1 MVAILI
7 LDSLSE
13 GRRGLGVGFMRTNFA
28 TAVLAVVAVFS
39 AGAAPQEFGK
49 QLQEADRLAW
59 LTNWYDAHPI
69 YAEIEQ
75 TAGKAGNRRE
85 ALYAKFGRLRGEM
98 QTLSLPDISEQI
110 AADLASALAKQDPR
124 LRLRGLTVKGDID
137 LEWDVLA
144 AERDWRE
151 VRQLARELG
160 DADWENRANGE
171 LGIVAF
177 LKGNTG
183 EATRLVQQAYQV
195 AEKTGDVGGQ
205 LRYMGTIA
213 NGLLL
218 AGYAP
223 LALGFVDRALKFSN
237 EHPEA
242 GFPFVVYSTKVLT
255 HLALKQYDEAE
266 RFAKTAIAEARAGDR
281 RIKEIEL
288 SLMLA
293 EIANAR
299 GHPEQAM
306 AHLGQ
311 AVTAARAGGVHRL
324 LAEAE
329 SDLAD
334 AYRQR
339 GDLNQALRHA
349 AAAVADTKAAGS
361 RFTLPARMKVLAEIH
376 ASQGRVAEANRV
388 YDQAT
393 DIVEGIM
400 VNVPSREAQARLV
413 GVTSEIYTGH
423 FRLVADRLNDPVKAY
438 DVVERARGR
447 AVADVLRTLPEDAA
461 QDGVAASDSARAI
474 ARLQVRLMRAQ
485 APAERRQLLD
495 QLWEAEQ
502 RSRARAAGPPVA
514 LLVGGQ
520 RTTARTLQQALARN
534 ELVLEYVLT
543 EPHSYC
549 LVISRGRM
557 TITKLPSKAHIEALA
572 ERFTQEL
579 RNEKAGASSTAKDLR
594 DAILQPIPEWQ
605 VAQRLVIVPDGKL
618 HLLPFDALFDER
630 ARQSRIV
637 STAPSANVFVLLRKR
652 RSPATPQRALLGVG
666 GVPYDRMFGSGKPA
680 VGNSRSDEARGL
692 FDASYPTRLP
702 MLPMAQGEVLT
713 AARLLGP
720 TSVTLTGDEASE
732 TALKAQP
739 LPDFDVIHFAVH
751 AFAEPKFP
759 ERAALV
765 LLNSSSAGD
774 DGLLQPREIGQFKL
788 NAGVVVLSACDTAVG
803 PTLGQEGVLN
813 IARAFL
819 LAGARS
825 VITTLWAVSDT
836 TSTALMRRFYEN
848 LAAGQDVAEALTRSK
863 ATVIEQF
870 GSDARATVAA
880 FQLVGVGDHRVA
892 LSGTPL
898 KTAGSGQVQ

>member
-1 MVAILI
+1 
-7 LDSLSE
+7 
-13 GRRGLGVGFMRTNFA
+13 
-28 TAVLAVVAVFS
+28 
-39 AGAAPQEFGK
+39 
-49 QLQEADRLAW
+49 
-59 LTNWYDAHPI
+59 
-69 YAEIEQ
+69 
-75 TAGKAGNRRE
+75 
-85 ALYAKFGRLRGEM
+85 
-98 QTLSLPDISEQI
+98 
-110 AADLASALAKQDPR
+110 
-124 LRLRGLTVKGDID
+124 
-137 LEWDVLA
+137 
-144 AERDWRE
+144 
-151 VRQLARELG
+151 
-160 DADWENRANGE
+160 
-171 LGIVAF
+171 
-177 LKGNTG
+177 
-183 EATRLVQQAYQV
+183 
-195 AEKTGDVGGQ
+195 
-205 LRYMGTIA
+205 
-213 NGLLL
+213 
-218 AGYAP
+218 
-223 LALGFVDRALKFSN
+223 
-237 EHPEA
+237 
-242 GFPFVVYSTKVLT
+242 
-255 HLALKQYDEAE
+255 
-266 RFAKTAIAEARAGDR
+266 
-281 RIKEIEL
+281 
-288 SLMLA
+288 
-293 EIANAR
+293 
-299 GHPEQAM
+299 
-306 AHLGQ
+306 
-311 AVTAARAGGVHRL
+311 
-324 LAEAE
+324 
-329 SDLAD
+329 
-334 AYRQR
+334 
-339 GDLNQALRHA
+339 
-349 AAAVADTKAAGS
+349 
-361 RFTLPARMKVLAEIH
+361 MKVLAEIH

-447 AVADVLRTLPEDAA
+447 AVADVLRTLPDDAA
-461 QDGVAASDSARAI
+461 RDEVTASDSARAI

-543 EPHSYC
+543 EPHSYR
-549 LVISRGRM
+549 LVISRSG
-557 TITKLPSKAHIEALA
+557 ITMAKLPSKAHIEALTD
-572 ERFTQEL
+572 RFTQEL
-579 RNEKAGASSTAKDLR
+579 RNGKGGASSTAKDLR
-594 DAILQPIPEWQ
+594 DAILQPISEWQ

-618 HLLPFDALFDER
+618 HLLPFDALFDEPTR
-630 ARQSRIV
+630 KSRIV
-637 STAPSANVFVLLRKR
+637 STVPSANVFALLRKR
-652 RSPATPQRALLGVG
+652 RSPATPERALLGVG
-666 GVPYDRMFGSGKPA
+666 GAPYDRMFGSGKSA
-680 VGNSRSDEARGL
+680 VGITRSDEARGL
-692 FDASYPTRLP
+692 FDASYPTKLP

-720 TSVTLTGDEASE
+720 TSVTLTGDQASE

-765 LLNSSSAGD
+765 LLNSSPAGD
-774 DGLLQPREIGQFKL
+774 DGLLQPREIGQFRL
-788 NAGVVVLSACDTAVG
+788 NASVVVLSACDTAVG

-848 LAAGQDVAEALTRSK
+848 LAAGQDVAEALMRSK

-870 GSDARATVAA
+870 GSDALGTVTA

-892 LSGTPL
+892 RPGAPL
-898 KTAGSGQVQ
+898 KTARSVQVQ